1 MGYCPLDH
9 KTSDMTEVTEHA
21 HTHVYKEWMGGAPRA
36 VDRDADIAWT
46 PRGKER
52 RDELGGWG

>member
-21 HTHVYKEWMGGAPRA
+21 HTHVYKEWMGRAPRA

-52 RDELGGWG
+52 RDELGGWD